1 MTSQTRKNRFL
12 ILLFNILII
21 TISVNLTN
29 AQQEIPDNIK
39 DLILKGI
46 NALDSSKVPEDID
59 DALGYFKEANKLA
72 QNFPDVHYYLGK
84 TLAMLQGNGRNAV
97 KELRKYIELYPDAPD
112 KENVENDISRL
123 EDALKSERKS
133 ALMDVDLIELSDGIY
148 VKSLNTKAIHRLGS
162 RFQVLQVGDKILK
175 INGEDI
181 TGLTLQEALNKI
193 DSESSDE
200 INLTISRGAD
210 PVNVSVSKALNNK
223 VAQFNIKQLGENDL
237 IQIIKES
244 KTPIIILWNTK
255 DCGECFK
262 YYITFMQLMGKYNEA
277 IDDIEVKMDENKMV
291 GDEFNIAIEEL
302 PVVSIYNSGSLV
314 KIIKG
319 YDPDLLKETV
329 KGLIED

>member
-12 ILLFNILII
+12 ILFFNILII
-21 TISVNLTN
+21 ALSVNLTN

-46 NALDSSKVPEDID
+46 NAIDSSKVPEDID
-59 DALGYFKEANKLA
+59 DALRYFKEANKLA
-72 QNFPDVHYYLGK
+72 PDFPDVHYYLGK

-112 KENVENDISRL
+112 KESVESDISRL

-133 ALMDVDLIELSDGIY
+133 ALIDVDLIALSDGIY

-193 DSESSDE
+193 DSQASDK
-200 INLTISRGAD
+200 IDLTISRGAD

-223 VAQFNIKQLGENDL
+223 VAQFNLKQLGENDL
-237 IQIIKES
+237 TQVIKDS

-255 DCGECFK
+255 GCNECLK
-262 YYITFMQLMGKYNEA
+262 YYITFMKLLGKYNEA
-277 IDDIEVKMDENKMV
+277 IDDIEVNMDENKMV

-302 PVVSIYNSGSLV
+302 PVVSIYNNGSLV

-319 YDPDLLKETV
+319 YDPDLLNETV
-329 KGLIED
+329 EGLIED